1 MVRDRLIDA
10 NEGIR
15 FVGYLTTL
23 YQFQKSGYGPVA
35 RPVWTRWWIF
45 VFHKRRGISCLAE
58 WL

>member
-45 VFHKRRGISCLAE
+45 VFHKRRGISCL
-58 WL
+58 